1 MVVTL
6 RLKENSPIGR
16 SHVVVI
22 QKLADVSTM
31 KLPMLYLITPNGLS
45 VFWPLVEYLKARPNT
60 SLSWARQTSRALGL
74 LYDFS
79 VAVAS
84 LGLSRQELFR
94 RFSLSLLNG
103 TIDRETF
110 QDKTGLYW
118 APSSLSVQKK
128 MCSSITR
135 FIAWKDETS
144 RKEDPVFLRYLEEV
158 PPSLRRLLTAS
169 KIASKSML
177 YHTKDVKMLAEGLD
191 KARHFF
197 GMELGNDP
205 RESIGNIRTVNDF
218 PSELIPQLITHGFIR
233 DPHATDPFERED
245 MTAKMITIL
254 LAGGGLRKG
263 EPFHLW
269 FNDVMP
275 EPAKGCTVTLFHPS
289 GAQTG
294 FRSNKQT
301 REQYLAQR
309 KMLPRNRSS
318 ASKSHHATWK
328 SLAVDK
334 KTLSAP
340 VYFIHESYSFLF
352 WEMYL
357 LYMNRYRP
365 LLMES
370 YKANHGTEHPFLF
383 VSNGEDRG
391 ASISYRGAPYSMAAF
406 DKSFERALGRLEKKL
421 GRKLP
426 RGRDYG
432 LNPHALRHHVGHVM
446 AEAGVEPQ
454 IIKDVMHHRTI
465 DAQEVYKKIPP
476 DKVQKIL
483 ASYTLSSQLNN
494 IGMVK

>member
-1 MVVTL
+1 MVAL
-6 RLKENSPIGR
+6 RLNEFSPLGR

-22 QKLADVSTM
+22 QKLDDVSAM
-31 KLPMLYLITPNGLS
+31 KLPMLYLMTPNGLS
-45 VFWPLVEYLKARPNT
+45 VFWPLVEYFKAHPNT

-79 VAVAS
+79 VAVAK

-94 RFSLSLLNG
+94 RFSLSLCHG
-103 TIDRETF
+103 TIDAETHH
-110 QDKTGLYW
+110 DKSGLYW

-135 FIAWKDETS
+135 FIAWKDEAS
-144 RKEDPVFLRYLEEV
+144 CKGEPVFLKYLDEV
-158 PPSLRRLLTAS
+158 PPSLKRLLTAS

-177 YHTKDVKMLAEGLD
+177 YHAKDVSMLAERLD
-191 KARHFF
+191 RARLIF
-197 GMELGNDP
+197 GMELGYDP
-205 RESIGNIRTVNDF
+205 RELIGNRRTVNDF
-218 PSELIPQLITHGFIR
+218 PSELIPQLIMYGFIR

-245 MTAKMITIL
+245 ITAKMITIL

-263 EPFHLW
+263 EPLHLW
-269 FNDVMP
+269 FNDVV
-275 EPAKGCTVTLFHPS
+275 PAPAGGCTVTLYHPS
-289 GAQTG
+289 YSKTG
-294 FRSNKQT
+294 FRGNKQT
-301 REQYLAQR
+301 REHYLAQR
-309 KMLPRNRSS
+309 KMLPRNRSG
-318 ASKSHHATWK
+318 ASRSHHATWK

-334 KTLSAP
+334 KNLSAP
-340 VYFIHESYSFLF
+340 VYFLHESYSFLF

-391 ASISYRGAPYSMAAF
+391 EKISYRGAPYSMAAF

-446 AEAGVEPQ
+446 AEAGVPSTIVQ
-454 IIKDVMHHRTI
+454 DVMHHRTI
-465 DAQEVYKKIPP
+465 DAQKVYKELPP
-476 DKVQKIL
+476 DKVQSIL
-483 ASYTLSSQLNN
+483 AGYTLSCQLIN

>member
-1 MVVTL
+1 
-6 RLKENSPIGR
+6 
-16 SHVVVI
+16 
-22 QKLADVSTM
+22 
-31 KLPMLYLITPNGLS
+31 MLYLITPNGLS

-309 KMLPRNRSS
+309 TMLPRNRSS

-446 AEAGVEPQ
+446 AEAGVEPK
-454 IIKDVMHHRTI
+454 IIQNVMHHRTI
-465 DAQEVYKKIPP
+465 DAQEVYKKLPP